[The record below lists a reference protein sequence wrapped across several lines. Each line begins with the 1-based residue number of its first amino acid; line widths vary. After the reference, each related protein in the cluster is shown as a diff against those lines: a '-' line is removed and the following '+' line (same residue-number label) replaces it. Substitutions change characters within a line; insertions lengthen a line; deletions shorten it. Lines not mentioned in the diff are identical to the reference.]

1 MVIKAEAK
9 AVGMDSLSLR
19 KNLGQTRRIVLA
31 GLVLVGVSTVTIASS
46 NISRTSKA
54 LLQLRA
60 LGSRAR
66 KARPKAAKQVR
77 VLTQTKTL

>member
-1 MVIKAEAK
+1 MVIRAEAK
-9 AVGMDSLSLR
+9 AVGMDSPSLR
-19 KNLGQTRRIVLA
+19 KNLGRTRRIALA
-31 GLVLVGVSTVTIASS
+31 GLVLVGVSTVTLASS

-66 KARPKAAKQVR
+66 KARPKVAKQVR
-77 VLTQTKTL
+77 VLTQTKT